1 MYLRPGRGPAIANVN
16 MSQSNDTRGLLSL
29 FQVPNVL
36 KTILG
41 KFQPAAPPLPAPIRT
56 LFAVN
61 RKFTALQV
69 RPATLVRSLS
79 HCDPQKM
86 AASKED
92 FGFVATFHAPHAV
105 HTTGGLRMDIEDK
118 CPMALAFSGD
128 GKVVAVAGENT
139 LYVYAEGRLICKTY
153 VTGITKMKFMQLT
166 DQDSLK
172 TLLVVLTPYG
182 IRVFEVSS
190 EVRPLKSLL
199 HGHALDV
206 LPLNP
211 FLVVV
216 KNSATN
222 VTSFVDEDPFAEG
235 AHGASDKLEMR
246 VIQIYPLHNNVI
258 MMRTSDGLLYTMD
271 LDHRDTRETVT
282 IPGFTA
288 GTKLFV
294 QTHLGFEVIQ
304 VAGKDVHIAIQS
316 GLFLLPLRKVMGFLG
331 NEYLP
336 ENLIRLD
343 KTVKDGETT
352 FYLVFE
358 MPDKKALVF
367 KYVC

>member
-1 MYLRPGRGPAIANVN
+1 
-16 MSQSNDTRGLLSL
+16 
-29 FQVPNVL
+29 
-36 KTILG
+36 
-41 KFQPAAPPLPAPIRT
+41 
-56 LFAVN
+56 
-61 RKFTALQV
+61 
-69 RPATLVRSLS
+69 
-79 HCDPQKM
+79 
-86 AASKED
+86 
-92 FGFVATFHAPHAV
+92 
-105 HTTGGLRMDIEDK
+105 MDIEDK
-118 CPMALAFSGD
+118 CPIALAFSGD
-128 GKVVAVAGENT
+128 GKVVAVAGEKT

-172 TLLVVLTPYG
+172 TLLVVLNPFS

-190 EVRPLKSLL
+190 EVNLLKTLL
-199 HGHALDV
+199 HYHALDV
-206 LPLNP
+206 LPLDP
-211 FLVVV
+211 FMVIV
-216 KNSATN
+216 KNRVSR
-222 VTSFVDEDPFAEG
+222 VTVFVEEDPFAEG
-235 AHGASDKLEMR
+235 ASGASEEFEEEVVK
-246 VIQIYPLHNNVI
+246 IYPLHNNVI

-294 QTHLGFEVIQ
+294 QTHLGFQVIQ